1 MRCACAFVAVASA
14 GQLDLD
20 EQTHPVVKVVNM
32 LKTMKSETEEEGAKD
47 KELHDKMQCWCT
59 TGRANKEQ
67 AIEDAGVR
75 ITELDADVEADS
87 AGVSKLSTQ
96 IDQAK
101 KDRADNK
108 KSVATAES
116 MRAKEHDEFSQEE
129 TDLSTAI
136 NQLER
141 AIESLEKNFGEDGS
155 TLLQVRDIVRTTA
168 QKYRD
173 VLDMDLDGIVGD
185 LNLDDEA
192 KQAQA
197 QEVTLA
203 EILAPQKLRK
213 VALSQQPAG
222 FKSYNAKSG
231 KILGILK
238 QMKEGMEKN
247 LAEATEAENNKQA
260 AFDELR
266 ASLLAEIDSQN
277 SQIEDDT
284 NELTDT
290 RVHLENA
297 KQDRK
302 VTTQNRDA
310 DTEFLAELEQKC
322 ANADKEYDARV
333 KDRNQE
339 LEAISTAI
347 GILTSDQAR
356 ELFHSSLGFAQTG
369 SEKHT
374 AAARAHEAAIRSRLV
389 AALQKAMGKTNSAA
403 LLSLT
408 VSAKLDAFAKVKKAM
423 DDMMVEL
430 KAQNE
435 EDLAKKEQ
443 CDKDIDINED
453 NTKESNVQR
462 KNLESKIADL
472 ETEIDDLTTSINQL
486 DKEIDETQTSV
497 KRAGEDRAAESRE
510 YQKTVADQRATQ
522 HILKFALSK
531 LEEVYGKY
539 GFVQQPAAGEALS
552 APPAAGTR
560 EQHSGNNQV
569 MSLMQSIITDT
580 KMLEQESI
588 SDEADS
594 QEEYEKL
601 LRDSFAL
608 IARNQRA
615 ITDNKERRAE
625 ARNDLGTAKEDLGA
639 TMDNLE
645 GLAKENSD
653 LHTECD
659 YLLKNFAIRK
669 QARTEEIEAIKTAKA
684 ILSGADFS

>member
-238 QMKEGMEKN
+238 QMKEGMETK
-247 LAEATEAENNKQA
+247 LADATSAENSA
-260 AFDELR
+260 ASSFNALKS
-266 ASLLAEIDSQN
+266 SLLAEIDSQN
-277 SQIEDDT
+277 KQVEDDT
-284 NELTDT
+284 NDLTAT

-297 KQDRK
+297 KHDK
-302 VTTQNRDA
+302 DTTTAARDA
-310 DTEFLAELEQKC
+310 DTEFLADLEKQC
-322 ANADKEYDARV
+322 SSADAEYNARV
-333 KDRNQE
+333 KDRNTE
-339 LEAISTAI
+339 LEALSAAL
-347 GILTSDQAR
+347 GILTSDAAR
-356 ELFHSSLGFAQTG
+356 DLFHASLGFTQVSQRTSASAAKQARRQAVAFLQTSAG
-369 SEKHT
+369 
-374 AAARAHEAAIRSRLV
+374 
-389 AALQKAMGKTNSAA
+389 KANSAA
-403 LLSLT
+403 LLSLM
-408 VSAKLDAFAKVKKAM
+408 VSVKMDSFTKVKKAM
-423 DDMMVEL
+423 DEMMEEL
-430 KAQNE
+430 KAQND
-435 EDLAKKEQ
+435 EDLAKKES
-443 CDKDIDINED
+443 CEEEIDVNED
-453 NTKESNVQR
+453 NAKEANVQR
-462 KNLESKIADL
+462 KKLENKISDL
-472 ETEIDDLTTSINQL
+472 ETTIDDLTAAINAAE
-486 DKEIDETQTSV
+486 KEIDEAQTSV
-497 KRAGEDRAAESRE
+497 KRVGEDRAAENKE
-510 YQKTVADQRATQ
+510 FQQTVADQRATTK
-522 HILKFALSK
+522 ILKFALSK

-615 ITDNKERRAE
+615 ITDYKERRADAKNE
-625 ARNDLGTAKEDLGA
+625 LSVAEEDLGTTNDE
-639 TMDNLE
+639 LE
-645 GLAKENSD
+645 QLAKENAD
-653 LHTECD
+653 LHAECD
-659 YLLKNFAIRK
+659 YLLKNFATRK
-669 QARTEEIEAIKTAKA
+669 TARTEEIESIKQAKA
-684 ILSGADFS
+684 VLSGATFS

>member
-238 QMKEGMEKN
+238 QMKEGMETK
-247 LAEATEAENNKQA
+247 LADATSAENSA
-260 AFDELR
+260 ASSFNALKS
-266 ASLLAEIDSQN
+266 SLLAEIDSQN
-277 SQIEDDT
+277 KQVEDDT
-284 NELTDT
+284 NDLTAT

-297 KQDRK
+297 KHDK
-302 VTTQNRDA
+302 DTTTAARDA
-310 DTEFLAELEQKC
+310 DTEFLADLEKQC
-322 ANADKEYDARV
+322 SSADAEYNARV
-333 KDRNQE
+333 KDRNTE
-339 LEAISTAI
+339 LEALSAAL
-347 GILTSDQAR
+347 GILTSDAAR
-356 ELFHSSLGFAQTG
+356 DLFHASLGFTQVSQRTSASAAKQARRQAVAFLQTSAG
-369 SEKHT
+369 
-374 AAARAHEAAIRSRLV
+374 
-389 AALQKAMGKTNSAA
+389 KANSAA
-403 LLSLT
+403 LLSLM
-408 VSAKLDAFAKVKKAM
+408 VSVKMDSFTKVKKAM
-423 DDMMVEL
+423 DEMMEEL
-430 KAQNE
+430 KAQND
-435 EDLAKKEQ
+435 EDLAKKES
-443 CDKDIDINED
+443 CEEEIDVNED
-453 NTKESNVQR
+453 NAKEANVQR
-462 KNLESKIADL
+462 KKLENKISDL
-472 ETEIDDLTTSINQL
+472 ETTIDDLTAAINAAE
-486 DKEIDETQTSV
+486 KEIDEAQTSV
-497 KRAGEDRAAESRE
+497 KRVGEDRAAENKE
-510 YQKTVADQRATQ
+510 FQQTVADQRATTK
-522 HILKFALSK
+522 ILKFALSK